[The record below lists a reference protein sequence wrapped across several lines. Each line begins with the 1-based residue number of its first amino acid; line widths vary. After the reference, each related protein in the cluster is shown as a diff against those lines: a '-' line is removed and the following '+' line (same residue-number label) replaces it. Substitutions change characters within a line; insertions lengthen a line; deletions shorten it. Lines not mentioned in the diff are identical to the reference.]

1 MQQFS
6 LLTVARPSLCLQ
18 ARHFNNFHHTSGIPV
33 LSYLYS
39 YIHFVPL
46 RKRRWRFVSFS
57 ILGTLLICLHTVL
70 RRFPPSCLHSILS
83 VTPLRPFLL
92 LHASAV
98 VPAIFLEGVCEA
110 CVKRNREKRLVFGAS
125 LLRFFVNIHLNH
137 TNDSRFLEHN
147 IKIYFGE
154 NLYVTIKCAVFPEF
168 LPAFSVTYK
177 SIETSNPF
185 TTSSCVT
192 VCVAVADPTS
202 GISSLSV
209 N

>member
-1 MQQFS
+1 MRCTGTGAHQQLPPCTAVATAPILQHTSIDRSTVFACLAVSLGRCTERGSRVTVAVQQFS

-110 CVKRNREKRLVFGAS
+110 CVKRNREKRLVFGPA
-125 LLRFFVNIHLNH
+125 FFV
-137 TNDSRFLEHN
+137 FLLTF
-147 IKIYFGE
+147 I
-154 NLYVTIKCAVFPEF
+154 
-168 LPAFSVTYK
+168 
-177 SIETSNPF
+177 
-185 TTSSCVT
+185 
-192 VCVAVADPTS
+192 
-202 GISSLSV
+202 
-209 N
+209 